1 MNTDPIADLLTRIR
15 NAQTRGRQTVVVP
28 YSKIKAQICDI
39 LKASKMI
46 NESKELSNS
55 KFKELELSLNNEKL
69 KLTLTRVSR
78 PGQRIYLKAQEIKH
92 IKSGLGIGII
102 STSKGLMTTQ
112 EARKQGLGGELICEV
127 Y

>member
-1 MNTDPIADLLTRIR
+1 
-15 NAQTRGRQTVVVP
+15 
-28 YSKIKAQICDI
+28 
-39 LKASKMI
+39 MI

-55 KFKELELSLNNEKL
+55 KFKELELSLNSEKL